1 MKHLSRLILSSA
13 LLASGSLAFADQ
25 EASNVAHVTA
35 SADGRCYA
43 KSVPRHLYDPQG
55 EPRQQGRTILYRV
68 LDGQDEQIAEYDW
81 FSQQLIV
88 GCGPPGTAYL
98 VRLGPWHRGHEPDAK
113 HLAVAFYRN
122 GALLKTYSTL
132 DFAGGIG
139 IGLGGVSRHK
149 NVVAS
154 VSHYT
159 VFTGSPVLG
168 SEAMVQDD
176 VYRERW
182 FVRMET
188 NSGQIIRFDLSTGAI
203 F

>member
-1 MKHLSRLILSSA
+1 MKDFTHSA
-13 LLASGSLAFADQ
+13 LLATLLAVTSPALADQ
-25 EASNVAHVTA
+25 EASNVAHVPA

-43 KSVPRHLYDPQG
+43 KSVPAHVYDPDDT
-55 EPRQQGRTILYRV
+55 PRQQGRTVLYRV
-68 LDGQDEQIAEYDW
+68 GSGDDERIAEFDW

-88 GCGPPGTAYL
+88 RCGPPGEAYL
-98 VRLGPWHRGHEPDAK
+98 VRMGPWHRGHEPDAE

-122 GALLKTYSTL
+122 GALLQSYSTL

-139 IGLGGVSRHK
+139 IGLGGISRHK

-159 VFTGSPVLG
+159 VFKGTPVLRK
-168 SEAMVQDD
+168 EASVQDD